1 MSISKR
7 FSSYYSSSSSS
18 LAWSSAFRP
27 FPRSAG
33 ASHCEISFL
42 HPNRREESA
51 CFVCKRERER
61 ENTTTRQKATPRKTC
76 SQKRSRD
83 DDDDDIT
90 IISRTAFA
98 SSVRSDRS
106 KTVVPLL
113 QQVWWS
119 SRFCDDAPRVSS
131 PRTLSRL
138 PRRSP
143 GRRRAG
149 RRRARWTRS
158 ARRAMDAYSSFYSV
172 ALCVCTMNE
181 ETNNG
186 IRKSRQIIRKKTKNV
201 SFDTLNIL
209 IP

>member
-33 ASHCEISFL
+33 ASHYCEISFL

-61 ENTTTRQKATPRKTC
+61 ERIQPRDKKQRRAKRVRRKNDDAMTTTT
-76 SQKRSRD
+76 
-83 DDDDDIT
+83 IT
-90 IISRTAFA
+90 IIISRTAFA

-113 QQVWWS
+113 LWWS

-158 ARRAMDAYSSFYSV
+158 ARRAMDAFFFLKLYSV
-172 ALCVCTMNE
+172 VCMHNENE
-181 ETNNG
+181 ETNTNG
-186 IRKSRQIIRKKTKNV
+186 ILRKSRHIRKTTQNR
-201 SFDTLNIL
+201 SLL

>member
-1 MSISKR
+1 MPVTYGVLLLFHRTMKTKGRERERRREVSISKR

-61 ENTTTRQKATPRKTC
+61 ERIQPRDKKQRRAKRVRRKNDDAMTTTT
-76 SQKRSRD
+76 
-83 DDDDDIT
+83 IT
-90 IISRTAFA
+90 IIISRTAFA

-113 QQVWWS
+113 WWS

-158 ARRAMDAYSSFYSV
+158 ARRAMDAYSSFYS
-172 ALCVCTMNE
+172 L
-181 ETNNG
+181 
-186 IRKSRQIIRKKTKNV
+186 
-201 SFDTLNIL
+201 
-209 IP
+209 

>member
-1 MSISKR
+1 M
-7 FSSYYSSSSSS
+7 
-18 LAWSSAFRP
+18 
-27 FPRSAG
+27 RSPSCTQIDEKKARVLF
-33 ASHCEISFL
+33 A
-42 HPNRREESA
+42 
-51 CFVCKRERER
+51 RERER
-61 ENTTTRQKATPRKTC
+61 ENTTTRQKATPRKTRS
-76 SQKRSRD
+76 SQKKRSRD
-83 DDDDDIT
+83 DDDDDDIT
-90 IISRTAFA
+90 IIISRTAFA

-113 QQVWWS
+113 LWWS

-158 ARRAMDAYSSFYSV
+158 ARRAMDAFFFLKLYSV
-172 ALCVCTMNE
+172 VCMHNENE
-181 ETNNG
+181 ETNTNG
-186 IRKSRQIIRKKTKNV
+186 ILRKSRHIRKTTQNR
-201 SFDTLNIL
+201 SLL

>member
-61 ENTTTRQKATPRKTC
+61 EREYNHATK
-76 SQKRSRD
+76 SNAAQNAFVAKKKRSRD
-83 DDDDDIT
+83 DDDDDDIT
-90 IISRTAFA
+90 IIISRTAFA

-113 QQVWWS
+113 WWS

-158 ARRAMDAYSSFYSV
+158 ARRAMDAYSSFYS
-172 ALCVCTMNE
+172 L
-181 ETNNG
+181 
-186 IRKSRQIIRKKTKNV
+186 
-201 SFDTLNIL
+201 
-209 IP
+209 

>member
-61 ENTTTRQKATPRKTC
+61 ERERERIQPRDKKQRRAKRVRKNDHAMTTT
-76 SQKRSRD
+76 
-83 DDDDDIT
+83 IT

-172 ALCVCTMNE
+172 ALLCVPSLE
-181 ETNNG
+181 
-186 IRKSRQIIRKKTKNV
+186 K
-201 SFDTLNIL
+201 
-209 IP
+209 

>member
-61 ENTTTRQKATPRKTC
+61 ERIQPRDKKQRRAKRVRKNDHAMTTT
-76 SQKRSRD
+76 
-83 DDDDDIT
+83 IT